1 MTKNQQV
8 MDVADQRIISVS
20 YKLHAGD
27 QQGQLVEE
35 VSKEEPL
42 RFLYGGGNLL
52 QAFEQNV
59 QGLNEG
65 DPFDFT
71 IPSDEAYGP
80 YREDAVI
87 ELPYDAFRVEGELRE
102 DLLKVG
108 TRVPMQDSEG
118 NSLEGKVKELKDE
131 NVEMD
136 FNHPLAG
143 QDLHFAGEVV
153 SVREATDSE
162 KEAGVPQDGESA

>member
-8 MDVADQRIISVS
+8 MDVADQTIVSVS
-20 YKLHAGD
+20 YSLKVGEED
-27 QQGQLVEE
+27 QLVEE

-42 RFLYGGGNLL
+42 KFLKGGGNLL
-52 QAFEQNV
+52 QAFETNV
-59 QGLNEG
+59 EGLSEG

-80 YREDAVI
+80 YRDDAVI
-87 ELPYDAFRVEGELRE
+87 ELPYDAFRVDGELRE
-102 DLLKVG
+102 DLLKEG

-118 NSLEGKVKELKDE
+118 NSLEGRIKQLKDE

-143 QDLHFAGEVV
+143 QDLHFAGEVLE
-153 SVREATDSE
+153 VREATENE
-162 KEAGVPQDGESA
+162 KEAGTPQEQQAS

>member
-1 MTKNQQV
+1 MTKNQQS
-8 MDVADQRIISVS
+8 MDVADQRIVSVS
-20 YKLHAGD
+20 YQLHAGD
-27 QQGQLVEE
+27 KEGQLVEE

-52 QAFEQNV
+52 QSFEKNV
-59 QGLNEG
+59 EGLNEG
-65 DPFDFT
+65 DPFEFT
-71 IPSDEAYGP
+71 ISSEEAYGP

-102 DLLKVG
+102 DLLKEG

-118 NSLEGKVKELKDE
+118 NSLEGRIKQLKDE
-131 NVEMD
+131 SVEMD

-143 QDLHFAGEVV
+143 QDLHFSGEVV
-153 SVREATDSE
+153 NVREATESE
-162 KEAGVPQDGESA
+162 KEAGSPQEEGSS

>member
-1 MTKNQQV
+1 

-20 YKLHAGD
+20 YKLHSGE

-42 RFLYGGGNLL
+42 KFLYGGGNLL
-52 QAFEQNV
+52 PAFEQNV

-71 IPSDEAYGP
+71 IPSDDAYGP
-80 YREDAVI
+80 FRDDAII
-87 ELPYDAFRVEGELRE
+87 ELPYDAFKVEGELRE
-102 DLLKVG
+102 DLLKEG

-118 NSLEGKVKELKDE
+118 NSLEGRVKQLKDE

-153 SVREATDSE
+153 QIREATDNE
-162 KEAGVPQDGESA
+162 KEAGVPQEQQQSS

>member
-1 MTKNQQV
+1 
-8 MDVADQRIISVS
+8 
-20 YKLHAGD
+20 
-27 QQGQLVEE
+27 

-52 QAFEQNV
+52 QAFEKNV
-59 QGLNEG
+59 EGLSEG

-80 YREDAVI
+80 YRDDAVI

-102 DLLKVG
+102 DLLKEG
-108 TRVPMQDSEG
+108 THVPMQDSEG
-118 NSLEGKVKELKDE
+118 NSLEGKVKQLKDE

-143 QDLHFAGEVV
+143 EDLHFAGEVV
-153 SVREATDSE
+153 NVREATENE
-162 KEAGVPQDGESA
+162 KEAGTPQDEAAQ